1 MNTTNEVE
9 DKDFSLLRP
18 LWLKN
23 LGKNEH
29 WLESAIIEDPSIL
42 GLGDLDLYESQRI
55 QPSGGRLDLLLGN
68 RSERYEVEL
77 QLGETDPSHII
88 RAIEYWDVERRRY
101 PNYKHTAVLVAEEI
115 SARFFNV
122 IYLLGY
128 NIPIIAIKAT
138 AHKIN
143 DTIGLTFTKVLD
155 TRDIIPT
162 TEENEITPP
171 VGRDYWLEL
180 LSEEQLALAEASI
193 REITEG
199 EPNYTKSWISSRING
214 RRRSR
219 MRFFDYENRLYLI
232 FMLGESE
239 EVTAKVENLAILEG
253 IYPYGYGF
261 FLDSED
267 DFNKHLPFFK
277 KMFKLT
283 IGEDDSIWPDDP
295 DTHQTPNDTANSE

>member
-42 GLGDLDLYESQRI
+42 GLGDLDLYESQRL

-77 QLGETDPSHII
+77 QLEETDPSHII

-155 TRDIIPT
+155 TRDLIPT

-171 VGRDYWLEL
+171 VGRDYWLEH

-283 IGEDDSIWPDDP
+283 IGEDDGIWPDDP

>member
-267 DFNKHLPFFK
+267 QFNKHLPIFK

-283 IGEDDSIWPDDP
+283 IGEDDGIWPDDP
-295 DTHQTPNDTANSE
+295 DTHQTPNDIANSE